1 MPLASSEFSKA
12 AGYGQHHSSGGVSQ
26 TSAEGRDATLTHRP
40 GMQSGHPVS
49 PRSRGSTRRPTRCST
64 AGKGR
69 GRVPQ
74 IPRPRAAVYLGLR
87 AGRGRPAAPLS
98 PSERWGIFPAQ
109 DPKSTKASTSFT
121 RPTTP
126 RSFGATLRTLGSETP
141 PLTPGLL
148 PLGFPLT
155 PDSRNSASRRYF
167 KTSDRTLFSI
177 FRSRP
182 LKPSSLSPHQR
193 LPKTHSSFESTTLP
207 TRILTWLLQECVH
220 NRPSVSLRAV
230 GGLGHCL
237 FKTVLEETTWA
248 KLAGR
253 TLRDPTRLAFLT
265 NREVISPEVDR

>member
-1 MPLASSEFSKA
+1 MGA
-12 AGYGQHHSSGGVSQ
+12 
-26 TSAEGRDATLTHRP
+26 
-40 GMQSGHPVS
+40 S
-49 PRSRGSTRRPTRCST
+49 PRSRVHVQLFTWASGQGGVGQLHLYLPRR
-64 AGKGR
+64 GGE
-69 GRVPQ
+69 
-74 IPRPRAAVYLGLR
+74 Y
-87 AGRGRPAAPLS
+87 
-98 PSERWGIFPAQ
+98 FP
-109 DPKSTKASTSFT
+109 
-121 RPTTP
+121 
-126 RSFGATLRTLGSETP
+126 LRTLSLRRHLRVSHD
-141 PLTPGLL
+141 PLHLAPLEPRSGPWGPRLL

-167 KTSDRTLFSI
+167 KTSDCTLFSI
-177 FRSRP
+177 FRCRP

>member
-1 MPLASSEFSKA
+1 MGA
-12 AGYGQHHSSGGVSQ
+12 
-26 TSAEGRDATLTHRP
+26 
-40 GMQSGHPVS
+40 S
-49 PRSRGSTRRPTRCST
+49 PRSRVHVQLFTWASGQGGVGQLHLYLPRRGGEYFPLRTLSLR
-64 AGKGR
+64 R
-69 GRVPQ
+69 HLRV
-74 IPRPRAAVYLGLR
+74 
-87 AGRGRPAAPLS
+87 S
-98 PSERWGIFPAQ
+98 H
-109 DPKSTKASTSFT
+109 D
-121 RPTTP
+121 TTP

-167 KTSDRTLFSI
+167 KTSDCTLFSI